1 MNMVQETKY
10 LPGHVVQ
17 SGRGPDIPVG
27 RTWNAQDEI
36 EALKARVAALEA
48 IPSVAAALAIER
60 KKVGGELQ

>member
-1 MNMVQETKY
+1 MVEETKF
-10 LPGHVVQ
+10 LPGHTFQ

-48 IPSVAAALAIER
+48 IPSIAEYLAKKGPDAA
-60 KKVGGELQ
+60 